1 MFFPSARSLF
11 RSFFRAKRSLRA
23 PEGARAC
30 QVGGS
35 DWRDRR
41 VACGSRAPL
50 RRAARAPGRAA
61 SVSRRRLPL
70 LSIGHTCPAG
80 RGPHGSGEG
89 DRHGTREARPALTRA
104 RPCSGKDAGQLPG
117 EHGRSRARAR
127 PVPAEPMTPLIRGQP
142 TAPGRPWPP
151 TAAPRRSL
159 SKGHDRPCQKAG
171 PCSSRGAAHLSERR
185 RSALERA
192 RPRPRRG
199 ESHSPGCYV
208 LDRARK
214 PLSPGH
220 TPLRPARCRIGPG
233 ACSRSPSRCASAPA
247 RRPTFRERSRMDRGR
262 GGPSRVRGR
271 LLPGC

>member
-1 MFFPSARSLF
+1 
-11 RSFFRAKRSLRA
+11 
-23 PEGARAC
+23 
-30 QVGGS
+30 
-35 DWRDRR
+35 

-80 RGPHGSGEG
+80 RGPRGSGEG
-89 DRHGTREARPALTRA
+89 DRHGTREAGPPR
-104 RPCSGKDAGQLPG
+104 

-159 SKGHDRPCQKAG
+159 SKGHDRPCRRAG
-171 PCSSRGAAHLSERR
+171 PCSSRAVAHLSEGR

-208 LDRARK
+208 PDRARK

-262 GGPSRVRGR
+262 G
-271 LLPGC
+271 